1 MHRNVETMQTFRREA
16 APVRH
21 SAGNFGGSARGF
33 RHSAVFG
40 KCFTIRR
47 SADILGNVHTNS

>member
-1 MHRNVETMQTFRREA
+1 MHGNVETIQTFRREA

-40 KCFTIRR
+40 ECFRR
-47 SADILGNVHTNS
+47 SANILGNVHTNS